1 MSSGILIYL
10 RDWSIWSK
18 ILNDIMQL
26 NTLQKRKFR
35 PEVKFSLI
43 MDFHLSE
50 WLIIRLTYVIVGNS
64 LSVCL
69 YLLNEMKMWEEKSGK
84 FRKFYL
90 ALNMTYLTWRKAHT
104 GQLQRRFQNFP
115 LDLIYID
122 IYRYIYIYI
131 YLKVELISKTTFL
144 WLWVS
149 RLRDH

>member
-90 ALNMTYLTWRKAHT
+90 ALNMTYLTWKKGARWTTKKIPK
-104 GQLQRRFQNFP
+104 FSSWFN
-115 LDLIYID
+115 
-122 IYRYIYIYI
+122 IYRYIYIYIYI

>member
-90 ALNMTYLTWRKAHT
+90 ALNMTYLTWKEGARWTTKKIPK
-104 GQLQRRFQNFP
+104 FSSWFN
-115 LDLIYID
+115 

-131 YLKVELISKTTFL
+131 YIYI
-144 WLWVS
+144 
-149 RLRDH
+149 